1 MVKRKGGRIL
11 KVAEVM
17 TTDPVCAKVPGTRED
32 LFELMRTTELT
43 CFPVLKNGSTELIG
57 IVTETDVVN
66 KPSETQL
73 ALLMSKDPVTVTP
86 KTEISEV
93 IKILTEN
100 NFRQL
105 PVIDKKKLV
114 GLITI
119 GDIISKVIAITSS
132 EKTISEYMTD
142 NVLSIWQ
149 ETPISVCH
157 KIMEYAKEEA
167 SIIFDNNSKM
177 VGIITMVDFVKF
189 FDAIS
194 SEKRDEMSAGEGK
207 EGSWDAVSTI
217 IVHTKDLTL
226 PSEPIKEMMTK
237 DVITTF
243 SKASISEV
251 ARKMHRMGL
260 YQMPVVNAKGDV
272 IGMIRDF
279 NLLRAYAELE

>member
-1 MVKRKGGRIL
+1 
-11 KVAEVM
+11 M
-17 TTDPVCAKVPGTRED
+17 TKDPVCAIVPGTRED
-32 LFELMRTTELT
+32 LFELMRKTELT
-43 CFPVLKNGSTELIG
+43 CFPVLKNGTTELIG

-73 ALLMSKDPVTVTP
+73 ALLMTKDPVTITS
-86 KTEISEV
+86 KDEISDV
-93 IKILTEN
+93 IKILTDN

-105 PVIDKKKLV
+105 PVVDKKKLA

-119 GDIISKVIAITSS
+119 GDIISKVIAIASS
-132 EKTISEYMTD
+132 EKTISEYMSE
-142 NVLSIWQ
+142 NVLGIWQ
-149 ETPISVCH
+149 ETPMAVCQR
-157 KIMEYAKEEA
+157 IMEFAKAEA
-167 SIIFDNNSKM
+167 AIVFDDNAKM

-226 PSEPIKEMMTK
+226 PNEPIKEIMTK

-243 SKASISEV
+243 SKASISDV

-279 NLLRAYAELE
+279 NLLKAYAELD